1 MANETESSGDFPKA
15 YMRFRTVLD
24 GLELTAMRYS
34 LKDDNVAQRIARMK
48 EFEQVLMPIITKY
61 QNQTKTNQLIKD
73 CPDGCNNCGG
83 VCVPYECP

>member
-34 LKDDNVAQRIARMK
+34 LKDDDTALRIARMK
-48 EFEQVLMPIITKY
+48 EFEKVLMPIITQY
-61 QNQTKTNQLIKD
+61 QNQTKTNLLTD
-73 CPDGCNNCGG
+73 CPEGCNNCGG